1 MRFEFFLP
9 QKVVFGKGAAREL
22 GGMSREL
29 GKRALLVSGHSAMRK
44 IGALEKVIAMVKNH
58 QVEVVP
64 YDKVETDPSL
74 ETVENGIN
82 LARERKCDMVI
93 GLGGGSALDCAKAIA
108 GVVRQEGSI
117 WEYYRGREIEKEGI
131 PFVAIPTT
139 SGTGTE
145 VTSNSVLRNLQE
157 KAKKSLRSR
166 YLAPRLALVDPELTI
181 SLPPEVTAYSGID
194 ALTHAIESYVS
205 NAANPI
211 TEMLAAR
218 SIELIAEN
226 IVKAYC
232 NGEDIDA
239 REKMSLA
246 STMAG
251 MSFANSGLGAAHA
264 LAHPV
269 GAKFGVSHGVACGIL
284 LPYVME
290 FNLKTCE
297 EKYARVSLFLGREKK
312 GTVVVEAVRSLL
324 KDLKMPLSLSDVG
337 VERNCIPE
345 MAEDAKDAAS
355 LKGNPRLA
363 TKKELI
369 EILTSAY

>member
-1 MRFEFFLP
+1 MRFEFSLP
-9 QKVVFGKGAAREL
+9 KVIFGKGVIKEL
-22 GGMSREL
+22 GDISRGI
-29 GKRALLVSGHSAMRK
+29 GKKAILVSGRSAMRK
-44 IGALEKVIAMVKNH
+44 VGALEKVITLLKNY
-58 QVEVVP
+58 QVEVEL
-64 YDKVETDPSL
+64 YDNVELDPSL
-74 ETVENGIN
+74 ETVEKGCV

-108 GVVRQEGSI
+108 GIAGQEGSI
-117 WEYYRGREIEKEGI
+117 WEYYEGREIEKEGI
-131 PFVAIPTT
+131 PFIAIPTT
-139 SGTGTE
+139 AGTGTE
-145 VTSNSVLRNLQE
+145 VTRNSVLRNLQE
-157 KAKKSLRSR
+157 KAKKSLRSKYLIP
-166 YLAPRLALVDPELTI
+166 YLAFVDPELTL

-211 TEMLAAR
+211 TEMFATC
-218 SIELIAEN
+218 SIELIARN
-226 IVKAYC
+226 LMKAYC
-232 NGEDIDA
+232 NGEDIDV
-239 REKMSLA
+239 RENMSLA

-264 LAHPV
+264 LSHPL

-290 FNLKTCE
+290 FNLKICE
-297 EKYARVSLFLGREKK
+297 EKYARVALALGREKN
-312 GTVVVEAVRSLL
+312 GTMAVEAVRNLL
-324 KDLKMPLSLSDVG
+324 QKMKMPEHLSDVG
-337 VERNCIPE
+337 VERNCIPG

-369 EILTSAY
+369 DILNSAY